1 MMRHYQTPPL
11 VFSGLILG
19 TMALGNL
26 LAGFLPAVKWV
37 TIPLALTM
45 YVLLIVG
52 ILRYPKEALN
62 QLKLPIVA
70 SVFPTFFMVGMLFA
84 SFLIQSGWVVT
95 GSIFWWM
102 NLISNL
108 VLIAYYLKTF
118 VIHFKWENV
127 YPSWTVLFV
136 GVAMSSL
143 TAPASKAFT
152 LGQYVFWICL
162 LMTFMIFPILIKK
175 TYQLGLPDV
184 FLPNIST
191 FCAPLSLLLA
201 GYLSTFAHPKTSIV
215 VFLLLTSQLLYF
227 FVIWQLPKLLKA
239 PFSPGFSAF
248 TFPYVISATS
258 LKMALSFLGIEGF
271 ISLLL
276 YAELVLATVLV
287 TYVLILYI
295 IFLQSKKTVGS

>member
-1 MMRHYQTPPL
+1 MRHYQNPPL

-26 LAGFLPAVKWV
+26 LAGFLPAVKWL
-37 TIPLALTM
+37 TIPLALIM
-45 YVLLIVG
+45 YSLLIMG
-52 ILRYPKEALN
+52 IIRHPKEALN
-62 QLKLPIVA
+62 QLKMPIVA

-84 SFLIQSGWVVT
+84 SFLIQSGWALVGTV
-95 GSIFWWM
+95 FWWM

-108 VLIAYYLKTF
+108 ILIAYYLNRF
-118 VIHFKWENV
+118 VFAFKWENV

-152 LGQYVFWICL
+152 LGQVVFWICL
-162 LMTFMIFPILIKK
+162 VMTIIIFPILLKK
-175 TYQLGLPDV
+175 TYQIGLPDA

-201 GYLSTFAHPKTSIV
+201 GYLSTFPHPKTSMV
-215 VFLLLTSQLLYF
+215 VFLLFSSQTLYV
-227 FVIWQLPKLLKA
+227 FVIWQLPKLLKR
-239 PFSPGFSAF
+239 PFTPGFSAF

-258 LKMALSFLGIEGF
+258 LKMALSFLGIKGLV
-271 ISLLL
+271 SLLV
-276 YAELVLATVLV
+276 YAELAIALVLV
-287 TYVLILYI
+287 TYVLVLYI
-295 IFLQSKKTVGS
+295 RFLQSQKTVGS